1 MSDYDAFIAAKVS
14 QYKGAGFEVDERDLP
29 DWLAPF
35 QKRLAAIQLKL
46 GSGGTWAATGLGKTR
61 IELAVGDEIARKM
74 DKPYLI
80 LAPLAVAAQTVR
92 EAHRVGLDGVRR
104 IEDKADVRENDLIC
118 VTNYD
123 RFDRMDLSMFSGV
136 SLDES
141 AILRNYT
148 GKTKQSLVE
157 GFAGYPYRHAA
168 TATPAPNDHMELGNH
183 SEFLGVMN
191 STEMLMRWFINDAAH
206 VGHYRL
212 KGHAEKDF
220 WRWIASWAVCIE
232 KPSDLDPAFSDEGY
246 ILPALN
252 LVRHIVEGAVPD
264 DALFA
269 DAALSATS
277 MHKEMRKTAKDR
289 AECVAELVE
298 SEPDE
303 QWLIWCNTNYEA
315 DELKKVLPA
324 ALEVSGSMTSDKER
338 RERERILE
346 AFGEGEVGQLITKP
360 SIAGAGMN
368 FQSCSHMAF
377 VGLNYS
383 FDAMYQAIRRCW
395 RYGQHRPV
403 NAHIVTAESE
413 WSLLDSIERKQEQH
427 ERMVLNMVRQIGDA
441 RGDRHMK
448 ESNFDGLTEG
458 RNWKLYLGDS
468 IESIKKIEDNTIG
481 LSVFSP
487 PFSNLYTYSDSLRD
501 MGNCVDHAEFFEH
514 YRFLAPEILRITEP
528 GRLCAVHCKDLPTY
542 RNRDGASGLYDFPGD
557 LIKCMESAGW
567 DFHSRVTIWKCPVTE
582 RERTNNNGLLHK
594 TVKRDSSQIRQG
606 MADYVIVFR
615 KTPPVDNL
623 AEHPIARPNGFE
635 EFIGDPELDPRTYHH
650 HPSPYARLGGH
661 DPALAIWRRYAEP
674 VWWDISQTDVL
685 NIKAARSDRDER
697 HICPLQLGLIRRCI
711 ALWSNP
717 EDIVYSP
724 FAGLGSE
731 GVVAIAEGRRFIG
744 GELKIEYYNAAI
756 ASLTGADRIGRGQ
769 IGFNFDEHE
778 LEEVTP

>member
-1 MSDYDAFIAAKVS
+1 MTYDQFISDKV
-14 QYKGAGFEVDERDLP
+14 KGYEGNGWEVDERDLP
-29 DWLAPF
+29 EWLAPF
-35 QKRLAAIQLKL
+35 QKRLTSIQLGL
-46 GSGGTWAATGLGKTR
+46 GSGGTWAQTGLGKTR
-61 IELAVGDEIARKM
+61 VELAVGNEVARKEN
-74 DKPYLI
+74 KPYLI

-92 EAHRVGLDGVRR
+92 EAKRIGLENVRK
-104 IEDKADVRENDLIC
+104 IEDRSDVLKSDLIC

-123 RFDRMDLSMFSGV
+123 RLDRLDLSAFSGV

-148 GKTKQSLVE
+148 GKIKQQLVE
-157 GFAGYPYRHAA
+157 GFASYAYRHAA

-183 SEFLGVMN
+183 SEFLGVMP
-191 STEMLMRWFINDAAH
+191 STEMLMRWFINDTAH

-212 KGHAEKDF
+212 KGHAEEDF

-232 KPSDLDPAFSDEGY
+232 KPSDLDPSFSDDGY
-246 ILPALN
+246 ILPKLN
-252 LVRHIVEGAVPD
+252 FLRHIVDGAVPD

-289 AECVAELVE
+289 AQAVADLV
-298 SEPDE
+298 SASPNE

-315 DELKKVLPA
+315 DELRKVLPK
-324 ALEVSGSMTSDKER
+324 ALEVSGSMTSDKDR

-377 VGLNYS
+377 VGLSYS

-395 RYGQHRPV
+395 RYGQAKQV

-413 WSLLDSIERKQEQH
+413 WSLLDSIERKQEAH
-427 ERMVLNMVRQIGDA
+427 ERMVRNMVNQIGNA
-441 RGDRHMK
+441 RGNRHMK
-448 ESNFDGLTEG
+448 ELNTDGVAEG
-458 RNWKLYLGDS
+458 SDFTLYLGDS
-468 IESIKKIEDNTIG
+468 IESIKKIEDNSVG

-501 MGNCVDHAEFFEH
+501 MGNCADHAEFFVH
-514 YRFLAPEILRITEP
+514 FDFLIPEMLRITQP

-542 RNRDGASGLYDFPGD
+542 RGRDGASGLYDFPGD
-557 LIKCMESAGW
+557 LIKHMIEGGW

-615 KTPPVDNL
+615 KTPKGSNL
-623 AEHPIARPNGFE
+623 ADEPIERPNGFE
-635 EFIGDPELDPRTYHH
+635 YYIGDDELDPRTYHQ

-674 VWWDISQTDVL
+674 VWWDIAQTDVL
-685 NIKAARSDRDER
+685 NVKAARSNKDER

-711 ALWSNP
+711 TMWSNP
-717 EDIVYSP
+717 GDTVYSP

-731 GVVAIAEGRRFIG
+731 GVVAIEEGRKFVG
-744 GELKIEYYNAAI
+744 GELKQEYFNTAVNNLKG
-756 ASLTGADRIGRGQ
+756 ASQIGRGQ
-769 IGFNFDEHE
+769 VSLFDEV
-778 LEEVTP
+778 LA